1 MRKKQFFKILLIS
14 FVAIMLRGI
23 LQGIIPTEKSYFE
36 PSMLAKKGIVLPVLI
51 IYGTVVYM
59 AISYTF
65 VFAQKGM
72 SGKKLIR
79 GIKFGSLFALMWIV
93 YLLEPMPSNSVM
105 DMIYYPVIDG
115 VTLVILGTFL
125 GKFVVQETSYTKNSS
140 NKISILRIMI
150 ITLVFTIGRII
161 EYKVFNVNYS
171 QTSTFV
177 WNVAAGSSIGF
188 IFECLKPALANKSKI
203 MMSIIFGTVIFGVN
217 LIFFNFFML
226 VIVKV
231 NVLNLILTT
240 VLDIV
245 FITIG
250 CFTAVKVKER

>member
-14 FVAIMLRGI
+14 FFAIMLRGI
-23 LQGIIPTEKSYFE
+23 LQGIIPPEKSYFE
-36 PSMLAKKGIVLPVLI
+36 PSILAKYGIVLPVLI

-65 VFAQKGM
+65 VFAQKGI
-72 SGKKLIR
+72 SGKRLIK
-79 GIKFGSLFALMWIV
+79 GIKFGALFALMWTV
-93 YLLEPMPSNSVM
+93 YLLEPMPSNSVI

-115 VTLVILGTFL
+115 TTLVILGTFL
-125 GKFVVQETSYTKNSS
+125 GKFVVQETGYTKNSS

-150 ITLVFTIGRII
+150 IALVFTIGRII
-161 EYKVFNVNYS
+161 EYRVFNVNYS
-171 QTSTFV
+171 QVSTIV

-188 IFECLKPALANKSKI
+188 IFECLKPAVENKSKI
-203 MMSIIFGTVIFGVN
+203 MMSIIFGAAIFGVN
-217 LIFFNFFML
+217 LVFFNFFMV
-226 VIVKV
+226 VIAKI

-240 VLDIV
+240 ALDIV

-250 CFTAVKVKER
+250 CFMAIKIKER